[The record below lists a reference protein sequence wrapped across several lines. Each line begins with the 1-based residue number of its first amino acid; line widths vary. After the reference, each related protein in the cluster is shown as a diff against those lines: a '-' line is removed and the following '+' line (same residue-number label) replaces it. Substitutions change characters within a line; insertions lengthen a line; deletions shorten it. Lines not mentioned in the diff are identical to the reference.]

1 MNNNMT
7 TLFSAFALVLYAG
20 LLTGSSALAQ
30 VQAAD
35 YVLTNGKIYTVNEQ
49 QPWAEAVA
57 VKGRD
62 IVYVGDNAGAQAF
75 IGDDTIVADLGGKL
89 MLPGFIDTHNHATL
103 VAGVAIA
110 LHLDTPV
117 NGRGDKKKM
126 LDGVAAWVAANPDG
140 PYFSMGGSFEGLVDI
155 DRKDID
161 KIIADQPFVMIAQ
174 TGHGGWANTKA
185 LEMSGVVKGKPDPI
199 DSFARE
205 KDGTPTGF
213 VRSSAAVFYLVER
226 LKLIPPEAISA
237 NAELLIQAMAADGI
251 TSTLQAGHLHG
262 LEQTMM
268 QTMAELERSGRL
280 PVRISYVAH
289 FAQRPRHIDPAL
301 ANIRKF
307 VGKYDSELFWVDSLK
322 IHGDGD
328 FGGYTVGLL
337 EPYADNPDMGL
348 GMVSFPDTDQLVQFL
363 RDSAD
368 LGVKHI
374 HMHAIGDRTVRQAL
388 DAFEQLRQAG
398 YKDLRLSTGHT
409 NMVHPDDLPRFSQLN
424 VMADLHAQYAGPGYN
439 ARIGEKRQRERMFPV
454 QSMARD
460 GVRLTIGSDFPAGDQ
475 NPFRSIAVIISRRYP
490 GDDDEVLPPASEA
503 LTIEQA
509 IQAYTLNGAYLLGK
523 EDLLGSIEVGKRAD
537 LIVVDRNILELSPE
551 EIQHARVVSTMMNG
565 KVVFND
571 AVGWEDPAA
580 ELVEDFE
587 GFNFCESHD
596 ELSEV
601 QAHK

>member
-1 MNNNMT
+1 MNHAT
-7 TLFSAFALVLYAG
+7 KILFVLTLGISASAAHAG
-20 LLTGSSALAQ
+20 ARS
-30 VQAAD
+30 AD
-35 YVLTNGKIYTVNEQ
+35 YVLTNGKVYTVNEQ
-49 QPWAEAVA
+49 QPWAKAVA

-62 IVYVGDNAGAQAF
+62 IVYVGDNAGAQSF

-103 VAGVAIA
+103 VAGLAVG

-117 NGRGDKKKM
+117 DGRGDKKKM
-126 LDGVAAWVAANPDG
+126 VDGVAAWMAANPDG
-140 PYFSMGGSFEGLVDI
+140 PYVSVGGAFEGLVDI

-161 KIIADQPFVMIAQ
+161 KVIADQPFVMVAQ

-185 LEMSGVVKGKPDPI
+185 LEMAGVVKGKPDPI
-199 DSFARE
+199 DSFERE
-205 KDGTPTGF
+205 QDGTPTGF
-213 VRSSAAVFYLVER
+213 VRSSAAVFYLVET
-226 LKLIPPEAISA
+226 LKLIPPEAIAA
-237 NAELLIQAMAADGI
+237 NAESLLQTMAADGI
-251 TSTLQAGHLHG
+251 TASLQAGHLHG

-268 QTMAELERSGRL
+268 ETIAELERSGRL
-280 PVRISYVAH
+280 PSRISYVAH
-289 FAQRPRHIDPAL
+289 FAQRPRHIEPAL
-301 ANIRKF
+301 ANIKKF

-337 EPYADNPDMGL
+337 EPYTDNPNMGL
-348 GMVSFPDTDQLVQFL
+348 GLVSFRDTDQLAQFL
-363 RDSAD
+363 RDSVD

-388 DAFEQLRQAG
+388 DVFERLRQAG

-424 VMADLHAQYAGPGYN
+424 VMADLHAQYAGPGYD
-439 ARIGEKRQRERMFPV
+439 ARIGEKRQRERIFPV
-454 QSMARD
+454 QTMARD
-460 GVRLTIGSDFPAGDQ
+460 GVRLSIGSDFPAGVQ
-475 NPFRSIAVIISRRYP
+475 NPFRSVAVIISRRYV
-490 GDDDEVLPPASEA
+490 GDADEVLPPASEA

-551 EIQHARVVSTMMNG
+551 EIQKARVLSTMMNG

-580 ELVEDFE
+580 ELVEAFE
-587 GFNFCESHD
+587 GFDFCESH
-596 ELSEV
+596 
-601 QAHK
+601 